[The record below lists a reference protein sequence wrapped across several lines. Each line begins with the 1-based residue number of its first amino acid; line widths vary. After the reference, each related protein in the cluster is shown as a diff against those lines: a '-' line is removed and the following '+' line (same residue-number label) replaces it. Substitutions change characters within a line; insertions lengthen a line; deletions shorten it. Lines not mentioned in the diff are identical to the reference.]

1 MSTFWGEEVLPER
14 SFMLF
19 EDEPKGRLRI
29 TLATL
34 GKCPSEHER
43 MMLEAAIE
51 KARNENNLML
61 QANMVKA
68 RNESLNRC
76 NVLCRVEF
84 GPSVILC
91 SLTAGTN
98 ESCELDLDFDEDME
112 VIFSVDGPHSVHLT
126 GYYRDKRKPSED
138 GKRFC
143 LIFYYAS
150 DRSSVFIYLHIIQVS
165 AAAAAAVFN
174 EHI

>member
-138 GKRFC
+138 GKC
-143 LIFYYAS
+143 CS
-150 DRSSVFIYLHIIQVS
+150 CCCCIQ
-165 AAAAAAVFN
+165 
-174 EHI
+174 